1 MFNACVTKLLEE
13 RPSYSLHEVLRLQSS
28 LLNYA
33 LQVGG
38 WVRAYAV
45 LRTSPTR
52 TTDNPN
58 RLIDQTLMHSLVHK
72 RTVLPRQPG
81 LRQPLPRAVRGRAG
95 QALGGGE

>member
-38 WVRAYAV
+38 WVYTCLCCV
-45 LRTSPTR
+45 LRTSPTS
-52 TTDNPN
+52 
-58 RLIDQTLMHSLVHK
+58 RLTIQIN
-72 RTVLPRQPG
+72 
-81 LRQPLPRAVRGRAG
+81 
-95 QALGGGE
+95 